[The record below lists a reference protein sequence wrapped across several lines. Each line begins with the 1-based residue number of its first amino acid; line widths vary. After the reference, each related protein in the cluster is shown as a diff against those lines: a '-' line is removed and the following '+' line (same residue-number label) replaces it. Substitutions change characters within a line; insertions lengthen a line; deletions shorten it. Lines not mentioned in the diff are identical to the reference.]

1 MPKKKPLKGKPKVA
15 KELEGLDIEI
25 NEFGQIVDKYDQ
37 EKLIKFLNKNVDDK
51 KLRDR
56 KDVSTEGDFKN
67 TEYEEKKKKG
77 TLEKLDDDSE
87 EKSGEGDS

>member
-25 NEFGQIVDKYDQ
+25 NEFGQIVDKYDK

-56 KDVSTEGDFKN
+56 KDVTEEGEFEN
-67 TEYEEKKKKG
+67 TEFEEKKKRG
-77 TLEKLDDDSE
+77 IEENLDE
-87 EKSGEGDS
+87 EKEPEED